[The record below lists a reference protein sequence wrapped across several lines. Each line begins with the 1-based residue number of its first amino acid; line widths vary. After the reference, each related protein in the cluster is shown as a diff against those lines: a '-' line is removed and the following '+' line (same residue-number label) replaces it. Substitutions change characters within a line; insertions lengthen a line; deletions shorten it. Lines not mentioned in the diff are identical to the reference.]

1 MADKQYFYQCKN
13 LLSSAPICRT
23 MPRFTAIF
31 RALPLVYFKDTH
43 CILLLI
49 DFAFWMQESYKD
61 GEPENGIIQVEFQD
75 VDQYLCEGGDPTG
88 AFVGIL
94 GSEYSD
100 GAFILKL
107 LDDET
112 NEYFEM
118 NIKASS
124 VTVTII

>member
-1 MADKQYFYQCKN
+1 
-13 LLSSAPICRT
+13 
-23 MPRFTAIF
+23 
-31 RALPLVYFKDTH
+31 
-43 CILLLI
+43 
-49 DFAFWMQESYKD
+49 MQESYKD

-75 VDQYLCEGGDPTG
+75 VDQYLCDGGDPTG

-100 GAFILKL
+100 GSFILKL

>member
-1 MADKQYFYQCKN
+1 MTIESFVKHYN
-13 LLSSAPICRT
+13 LHDSYITS
-23 MPRFTAIF
+23 
-31 RALPLVYFKDTH
+31 VEYSVDSH
-43 CILLLI
+43 CVLLLI

-100 GAFILKL
+100 GSFILKL